1 MSLAFFIAQ
10 QHPASPQR
18 QILNTQKKKESVM
31 DIIVSKDLKKKFK
44 LKHGQKVN
52 NNGVISNEIEVLDGF
67 DLKIKKGEFLVLVGP
82 SGSGKSVF
90 LDIVGGLSTPSSGVV
105 YLDDQLVEAPSAK
118 TGYVFQQYAL
128 FPWRT
133 ALSNIEFGLESRG
146 VPKEERVKTARELL
160 AIFGL
165 SDFED
170 RFPYQL
176 SGGMQQR
183 VAIARALATK
193 PEVLLMDEPFA
204 ALDAQTRE
212 ILQNELIRIWE
223 GTDTTVIFV
232 THSIDEAVFLAD
244 RVAVVT
250 ARPGKVKE
258 IIDIDLPR
266 PREGDVRSSSEFAS
280 NRHRVWDALKAE
292 VNKAQQD
299 WKLAPALAG

>member
-1 MSLAFFIAQ
+1 M
-10 QHPASPQR
+10 H
-18 QILNTQKKKESVM
+18 
-31 DIIVSKDLKKKFK
+31 IIESKDLKKKFK
-44 LKHGQKVN
+44 LKHGQQVN

-67 DLKIKKGEFLVLVGP
+67 DLNIIKGEFLVLVGP

-90 LDIVGGLSTPSSGVV
+90 LDIVGGLSAPTSGVV
-105 YLDDQLVEAPSAK
+105 YLDGQLVEVPSAK

-146 VPKEERVKTARELL
+146 VPKEERVTIARELL
-160 AIFGL
+160 SLFGL

-183 VAIARALATK
+183 VAIARALAPK

-250 ARPGKVKE
+250 ARPGKIKDIIE
-258 IIDIDLPR
+258 IDMPR
-266 PREGDVRSSSEFAS
+266 PRDGDIRSSSEFAS
-280 NRHRVWDALKAE
+280 NRHRVWDALKSE

>member
-1 MSLAFFIAQ
+1 
-10 QHPASPQR
+10 
-18 QILNTQKKKESVM
+18 M

-44 LKHGQKVN
+44 LKHGQQVN

-105 YLDDQLVEAPSAK
+105 YLDDQIVEAPSAK

>member
-1 MSLAFFIAQ
+1 
-10 QHPASPQR
+10 
-18 QILNTQKKKESVM
+18 M

-44 LKHGQKVN
+44 LKHNQQVN

-90 LDIVGGLSTPSSGVV
+90 LDIVGGLSAPTSGVV

-146 VPKEERVKTARELL
+146 VAKEERVKTARELL
-160 AIFGL
+160 ALFGL
-165 SDFED
+165 TDFED

-258 IIDIDLPR
+258 IIEIDLPR
-266 PREGDVRSSSEFAS
+266 PREGDVRSSSEFAA
-280 NRHRVWDALKAE
+280 NRHLVWDALKAE

-299 WKLAPALAG
+299 WKLAPAIAG

>member
-1 MSLAFFIAQ
+1 
-10 QHPASPQR
+10 
-18 QILNTQKKKESVM
+18 M
-31 DIIVSKDLKKKFK
+31 DIIVADNVYKKFK
-44 LKHGQKVN
+44 LKHGQQVN
-52 NNGVISNEIEVLDGF
+52 NNGVISNEIEVLKGF
-67 DLKIKKGEFLVLVGP
+67 NLKIKKGEFFVLVGP

-90 LDIVGGLSTPSSGVV
+90 LDIVGGLSTPTDGVV
-105 YLDDQLVEAPSAK
+105 YLNGKPVSAPSVK

-133 ALSNIEFGLESRG
+133 ALSNVEFGLESRG
-146 VPKEERVKTARELL
+146 VPKEERVEIARDLL
-160 AIFGL
+160 SLFGL
-165 SDFED
+165 SHFED

-212 ILQNELIRIWE
+212 VLQNELIRIWE
-223 GTDTTVIFV
+223 GTDTTVLFV

-244 RVAVVT
+244 RVGVIT
-250 ARPGKVKE
+250 ARPSRIKS

-266 PREGDVRSSSEFAS
+266 PRNGEIRSSNEFAA
-280 NRHRVWDALKAE
+280 NRHTVWSALKAE
-292 VNKAQQD
+292 VNKAQHNGTISSV
-299 WKLAPALAG
+299 LTN

>member
-1 MSLAFFIAQ
+1 M
-10 QHPASPQR
+10 
-18 QILNTQKKKESVM
+18 VM
-31 DIIVSKDLKKKFK
+31 DIIVAENVNKKFK
-44 LKHGQKVN
+44 LKQGQQVN
-52 NNGVISNEIEVLDGF
+52 NNGIISNEIEVLKGF
-67 DLKIKKGEFLVLVGP
+67 SLTIKKGEFLVLVGP

-90 LDIVGGLSTPSSGVV
+90 LDLVGGLSTPTSGIV
-105 YLDDQLVEAPSAK
+105 YLDGKPVESTSAK

-146 VPKEERVKTARELL
+146 TPKEERVRIARELL
-160 AIFGL
+160 SIFGL

-212 ILQNELIRIWE
+212 ILQNELIKIWE
-223 GTDTTVIFV
+223 GTNTTVIFV

-250 ARPGKVKE
+250 ARPGRIKA

-266 PREGDVRSSSEFAS
+266 PRKGDVRSNSEFAA
-280 NRHRVWDALKAE
+280 NRHKVWGALKAE
-292 VNKAQQD
+292 VNKAQKE
-299 WKLAPALAG
+299 WKLAPEFSE

>member
-1 MSLAFFIAQ
+1 
-10 QHPASPQR
+10 
-18 QILNTQKKKESVM
+18 M
-31 DIIVSKDLKKKFK
+31 DIIVAKDVRKKFR
-44 LKHGQKVN
+44 LKHGQEVN
-52 NNGVISNEIEVLDGF
+52 NNGIVSNEIEALGGF
-67 DLKIKKGEFLVLVGP
+67 DLQIRKGEFLVLVGP

-90 LDIVGGLSTPSSGVV
+90 LDLVGGLSAPTSGVV
-105 YLDDQLVEAPSAK
+105 YLDDKPVEAPSDK

-133 ALSNIEFGLESRG
+133 ALSNIEFGLESKG
-146 VPKEERVKTARELL
+146 VEKEERVKIARELL
-160 AIFGL
+160 SLFGL

-250 ARPGKVKE
+250 ARPGKIKE
-258 IIDIDLPR
+258 IIEIDLSR
-266 PREGDVRSSSEFAS
+266 PRNGDVRSSSEFAA
-280 NRHRVWDALKAE
+280 NRLKVWSALKSE

-299 WKLAPALAG
+299 WKLASAFTD

>member
-1 MSLAFFIAQ
+1 
-10 QHPASPQR
+10 
-18 QILNTQKKKESVM
+18 M
-31 DIIVSKDLKKKFK
+31 DIIVAENIRKKFK
-44 LKHGQKVN
+44 LKNGQKVK
-52 NNGVISNEIEVLDGF
+52 NNGVVSDEVEALSGF
-67 DLKIKKGEFLVLVGP
+67 NLKIRKGEFLVLVGP

-90 LDIVGGLSTPSSGVV
+90 LDLVSGLSSPTSGVV
-105 YLDDQLVEAPSAK
+105 YLDGKPVQAPSAK

-133 ALSNIEFGLESRG
+133 ALSNVECGLEAKG
-146 VPKEERVKTARELL
+146 VAKDERVRIARELL
-160 AIFGL
+160 SLFGL

-183 VAIARALATK
+183 VSIARALATK

-244 RVAVVT
+244 RVAIVT
-250 ARPGKVKE
+250 ARPGRIKDV
-258 IIDIDLPR
+258 IDIDLPR
-266 PREGDVRSSSEFAS
+266 PRTGEVRSSSEFAS
-280 NRHRVWDALKAE
+280 NRHKVWLALKSEVTKAE
-292 VNKAQQD
+292 QYS
-299 WKLAPALAG
+299 KLAKGFTD

>member
-1 MSLAFFIAQ
+1 M
-10 QHPASPQR
+10 
-18 QILNTQKKKESVM
+18 VM
-31 DIIVSKDLKKKFK
+31 DIIVAKNLKKKFK
-44 LKHGQKVN
+44 LKHGQQVN
-52 NNGVISNEIEVLDGF
+52 NNGVKSNEIEALSGF

-90 LDIVGGLSTPSSGVV
+90 LDLVGGLSTPTSGVV
-105 YLDDQLVEAPSAK
+105 YLDDKKIEGPSAK

-128 FPWRT
+128 FPWKT

-146 VPKEERVKTARELL
+146 VLKEERVKIARELL
-160 AIFGL
+160 SLFGL

-250 ARPGKVKE
+250 ARPGKIKD

-266 PREGDVRSSSEFAS
+266 PRNGDIRSSSDFAA
-280 NRHRVWDALKAE
+280 NRLKVWDALKAE
-292 VNKAQQD
+292 VSKAQQD
-299 WKLAPALAG
+299 WKLAPGFSK

>member
-1 MSLAFFIAQ
+1 
-10 QHPASPQR
+10 
-18 QILNTQKKKESVM
+18 M
-31 DIIVSKDLKKKFK
+31 DIIIAEKVNKKFQ
-44 LKHGQKVN
+44 LKQGQNIN
-52 NNGVISNEIEVLDGF
+52 NNGVASNQIEVLSGF

-90 LDIVGGLSTPSSGVV
+90 LDLVGGLSNPTSGVV
-105 YLDDQLVEAPSAK
+105 YLDDKPVEAPSSK
-118 TGYVFQQYAL
+118 TAYVFQQYAL

-146 VPKEERVKTARELL
+146 VLKEERVKIARELL
-160 AIFGL
+160 SLFGL

-223 GTDTTVIFV
+223 GTQTTVIFV

-250 ARPGKVKE
+250 ARPGRIKE
-258 IIDIDLPR
+258 IIEIDLPR
-266 PREGDVRSSSEFAS
+266 PRNAELRSSNEFAA
-280 NRHRVWDALKAE
+280 NRHKVWGALKAE

-299 WKLAPALAG
+299 WKLAPVFTE

>member
-1 MSLAFFIAQ
+1 
-10 QHPASPQR
+10 
-18 QILNTQKKKESVM
+18 M
-31 DIIVSKDLKKKFK
+31 DIIVAKDVRKKFR
-44 LKHGQKVN
+44 LKHGQEVN
-52 NNGVISNEIEVLDGF
+52 NNGIVSNEIEALGGF
-67 DLKIKKGEFLVLVGP
+67 DLQIRKGEFLVLVGP

-90 LDIVGGLSTPSSGVV
+90 LDLVGGLSAPTSGVV
-105 YLDDQLVEAPSAK
+105 YLDDKPVEAPSEK

-146 VPKEERVKTARELL
+146 VVKEERVKIARELL
-160 AIFGL
+160 SLFGL

-170 RFPYQL
+170 RYPYQL

-250 ARPGKVKE
+250 ARPGKIKE
-258 IIDIDLPR
+258 IIEIDLPR
-266 PREGDVRSSSEFAS
+266 PRNGDVRSSSEFAA
-280 NRHRVWDALKAE
+280 NRLKVWGALKSE

-299 WKLAPALAG
+299 WKLASAFTD

>member
-1 MSLAFFIAQ
+1 
-10 QHPASPQR
+10 
-18 QILNTQKKKESVM
+18 M
-31 DIIVSKDLKKKFK
+31 DIIVAKDVRKKFR
-44 LKHGQKVN
+44 LKHGQEVN
-52 NNGVISNEIEVLDGF
+52 NNGIVSNEIEALGGF
-67 DLKIKKGEFLVLVGP
+67 DLQIRKGEFLVLVGP

-90 LDIVGGLSTPSSGVV
+90 LDLVGGLSAPTSGVV
-105 YLDDQLVEAPSAK
+105 YLDDKPVEAPSDK

-146 VPKEERVKTARELL
+146 VVKDERVKIARELL
-160 AIFGL
+160 SLFGL

-170 RFPYQL
+170 RYPYQL

-250 ARPGKVKE
+250 ARPGKIKE
-258 IIDIDLPR
+258 IIEIDLPR
-266 PREGDVRSSSEFAS
+266 PRNGDVRSSSEFAA
-280 NRHRVWDALKAE
+280 NRLKVWGALKSE

-299 WKLAPALAG
+299 WKLASAFTD

>member
-1 MSLAFFIAQ
+1 
-10 QHPASPQR
+10 
-18 QILNTQKKKESVM
+18 M

-44 LKHGQKVN
+44 LKHNQQVN

-67 DLKIKKGEFLVLVGP
+67 NLKIKKGEFLVLVGP

-90 LDIVGGLSTPSSGVV
+90 LDIVGGLSAPTSGVV
-105 YLDDQLVEAPSAK
+105 YLDDQIIEAPSAK

-133 ALSNIEFGLESRG
+133 ALSNIEFGLETRG

-250 ARPGKVKE
+250 ARPGKIKD

-266 PREGDVRSSSEFAS
+266 PRDGDVRSSSEFAA
-280 NRHRVWDALKAE
+280 NRHNVWEALKAE

-299 WKLAPALAG
+299 WKLAPAFSG

>member
-1 MSLAFFIAQ
+1 M
-10 QHPASPQR
+10 
-18 QILNTQKKKESVM
+18 VM
-31 DIIVSKDLKKKFK
+31 DIIVAEKVYKRFRLKQ
-44 LKHGQKVN
+44 GQEVN
-52 NNGVISNEIEVLDGF
+52 NNGVASNEIEVLSGF

-90 LDIVGGLSTPSSGVV
+90 LDLVGGLSAPTSGVV
-105 YLDDQLVEAPSAK
+105 YLDDKPVEAPSAK

-128 FPWRT
+128 FPWRS

-146 VPKEERVKTARELL
+146 VLKEERIKIARELL
-160 AIFGL
+160 SLFGL

-250 ARPGKVKE
+250 ARPGKIKD
-258 IIDIDLPR
+258 IIEIDLPR
-266 PREGDVRSSSEFAS
+266 PRNGDVRSSNEFAA
-280 NRHRVWDALKAE
+280 NRHKVWSALKSE

-299 WKLAPALAG
+299 WKLAPIFSE

>member
-1 MSLAFFIAQ
+1 
-10 QHPASPQR
+10 
-18 QILNTQKKKESVM
+18 M

-44 LKHGQKVN
+44 LKHGQQVN

-90 LDIVGGLSTPSSGVV
+90 LDIVGGLSAPTSGVV
-105 YLDDQLVEAPSAK
+105 YLDDKVVDAPSAK

-146 VPKEERVKTARELL
+146 VPPEERLKTARELL
-160 AIFGL
+160 ALFGL

-250 ARPGKVKE
+250 ARPGRIKD
-258 IIDIDLPR
+258 IIEIDLPR
-266 PREGDVRSSSEFAS
+266 PRDTEVRSSCEFAN
-280 NRHRVWDALKAE
+280 NRHKVWDALKAE

-299 WKLAPALAG
+299 WKLASGFAG

>member
-1 MSLAFFIAQ
+1 MGS
-10 QHPASPQR
+10 SPMR
-18 QILNTQKKKESVM
+18 
-31 DIIVSKDLKKKFK
+31 LKPW
-44 LKHGQKVN
+44 V
-52 NNGVISNEIEVLDGF
+52 VLTSRS
-67 DLKIKKGEFLVLVGP
+67 GEFLVLVGP

-90 LDIVGGLSTPSSGVV
+90 LDLVGGLSAPTSGVV
-105 YLDDQLVEAPSAK
+105 YLDDKPVEAPSDK

-146 VPKEERVKTARELL
+146 VVKDERVKIARELL
-160 AIFGL
+160 SLFGL

-170 RFPYQL
+170 RYPYQL

-250 ARPGKVKE
+250 ARPGKIKE
-258 IIDIDLPR
+258 IIEIDLPR
-266 PREGDVRSSSEFAS
+266 PRNGDVRSSSEFAA
-280 NRHRVWDALKAE
+280 NRLKVWGALKSE

-299 WKLAPALAG
+299 WKLASAFTD

>member
-1 MSLAFFIAQ
+1 M
-10 QHPASPQR
+10 
-18 QILNTQKKKESVM
+18 
-31 DIIVSKDLKKKFK
+31 
-44 LKHGQKVN
+44 
-52 NNGVISNEIEVLDGF
+52 
-67 DLKIKKGEFLVLVGP
+67 
-82 SGSGKSVF
+82 
-90 LDIVGGLSTPSSGVV
+90 
-105 YLDDQLVEAPSAK
+105 EAPSVK

-128 FPWRT
+128 FPWRS
-133 ALSNIEFGLESRG
+133 ALSNIEFGLETRG
-146 VPKEERVKTARELL
+146 VPKEERVKIGRELL
-160 AIFGL
+160 ALFGL

-223 GTDTTVIFV
+223 GTDTSVIFV

-250 ARPGKVKE
+250 ARPGRIKD
-258 IIDIDLPR
+258 IIEIDLPR
-266 PREGDVRSSSEFAS
+266 PRNGDIRSSSEFAA
-280 NRHRVWDALKAE
+280 NRHKVWGALKAE

-299 WKLAPALAG
+299 WKLAPVFSE

>member
-1 MSLAFFIAQ
+1 
-10 QHPASPQR
+10 
-18 QILNTQKKKESVM
+18 M
-31 DIIVSKDLKKKFK
+31 DIIVAKDVRKKFR
-44 LKHGQKVN
+44 LKHGQEVN
-52 NNGVISNEIEVLDGF
+52 NNGIVSNEIEALGGF
-67 DLKIKKGEFLVLVGP
+67 DLQIRKGEFLVLVGL

-90 LDIVGGLSTPSSGVV
+90 LDLVGGLSAPTSGVV
-105 YLDDQLVEAPSAK
+105 YLDDKPVEAPSDK

-146 VPKEERVKTARELL
+146 VVKDERVKIARELL
-160 AIFGL
+160 SLFGL

-170 RFPYQL
+170 RYPYQL

-250 ARPGKVKE
+250 ARPGKIKE
-258 IIDIDLPR
+258 IIEIDLPR
-266 PREGDVRSSSEFAS
+266 PRNGDVRSSSEFAA
-280 NRHRVWDALKAE
+280 NRLKVWGALKSE

-299 WKLAPALAG
+299 WKLASAFTD

>member
-1 MSLAFFIAQ
+1 MNTETK
-10 QHPASPQR
+10 HP
-18 QILNTQKKKESVM
+18 NEMVM
-31 DIIVSKDLKKKFK
+31 DIITAEKVNKKFK
-44 LKHGQKVN
+44 LKQGQNIN
-52 NNGVISNEIEVLDGF
+52 NNGVASNQIEVLSGF

-90 LDIVGGLSTPSSGVV
+90 LDLVGGLSTPTDGVV
-105 YLDDQLVEAPSAK
+105 YLDGKPVEAPNAN
-118 TGYVFQQYAL
+118 TAYVFQQYAL

-146 VPKEERVKTARELL
+146 VLKEERVKIARELL
-160 AIFGL
+160 SLFGL

-223 GTDTTVIFV
+223 GTETTVIFV

-250 ARPGKVKE
+250 ARPGRIKE
-258 IIDIDLPR
+258 IIEIDLPR
-266 PREGDVRSSSEFAS
+266 PRNGELRSSKEFAA
-280 NRHRVWDALKAE
+280 NRHKVWGALKAE

-299 WKLAPALAG
+299 WKIAPVFSE

>member
-1 MSLAFFIAQ
+1 
-10 QHPASPQR
+10 
-18 QILNTQKKKESVM
+18 M
-31 DIIVSKDLKKKFK
+31 DIIVAKDVRKKFR
-44 LKHGQKVN
+44 LKHGQEVN
-52 NNGVISNEIEVLDGF
+52 NNGIVSNEIEALGGF
-67 DLKIKKGEFLVLVGP
+67 DLQIRKGEFLVLVGP
-82 SGSGKSVF
+82 SGRGKSVF
-90 LDIVGGLSTPSSGVV
+90 LDLVGGLSAPTSGVV
-105 YLDDQLVEAPSAK
+105 YLDDKPVEAPSDK

-146 VPKEERVKTARELL
+146 VVKDERVKIARELL
-160 AIFGL
+160 SLFGL

-170 RFPYQL
+170 RYPYQL

-250 ARPGKVKE
+250 ARPGKIKE
-258 IIDIDLPR
+258 IIEIDLPR
-266 PREGDVRSSSEFAS
+266 PRNGDVRSSSEFAA
-280 NRHRVWDALKAE
+280 NRLKVWGALKSE

-299 WKLAPALAG
+299 WKLASAFTD

>member
-1 MSLAFFIAQ
+1 MDKIIAQ
-10 QHPASPQR
+10 D
-18 QILNTQKKKESVM
+18 V
-31 DIIVSKDLKKKFK
+31 KKKFK
-44 LKHGQKVN
+44 LKHGQQVN
-52 NNGVISNEIEVLDGF
+52 NNGTISNEIEVLNGF
-67 DLKIKKGEFLVLVGP
+67 DLNIRKGEFLVLVGP

-90 LDIVGGLSTPSSGVV
+90 LDIVGGLSAPTSGIV
-105 YLDDQLVEAPSAK
+105 YLDDKPIDAPSPK

-146 VPKEERVKTARELL
+146 IPKEERLKIGRELL
-160 AIFGL
+160 ALFGL

-183 VAIARALATK
+183 VAIARALATS
-193 PEVLLMDEPFA
+193 PDVLLMDEPFA

-250 ARPGKVKE
+250 ARPGTIKE
-258 IIDIDLPR
+258 IIEIDLPR
-266 PREGDVRSSSEFAS
+266 PRNGDVRSSSEFAA
-280 NRHRVWDALKAE
+280 NRHKVWDALKAE

-299 WKLAPALAG
+299 WKLSPVYAE

>member
-1 MSLAFFIAQ
+1 
-10 QHPASPQR
+10 
-18 QILNTQKKKESVM
+18 M

-44 LKHGQKVN
+44 LKHGQQVN

-90 LDIVGGLSTPSSGVV
+90 LDIVGGLSAPTSGVV

-146 VPKEERVKTARELL
+146 VPPEERVKTARELL
-160 AIFGL
+160 ALFGL

-250 ARPGKVKE
+250 ARPGRIKD

-266 PREGDVRSSSEFAS
+266 PRDAEVRSSSEFAA
-280 NRHRVWDALKAE
+280 NRHKVWDALKAE

>member
-1 MSLAFFIAQ
+1 
-10 QHPASPQR
+10 
-18 QILNTQKKKESVM
+18 M
-31 DIIVSKDLKKKFK
+31 DIIVADNVYKKFK
-44 LKHGQKVN
+44 LKHGQQVN
-52 NNGVISNEIEVLDGF
+52 NNGVISNEIEVLKGF
-67 DLKIKKGEFLVLVGP
+67 NLKIKKGEFFVLVGP

-90 LDIVGGLSTPSSGVV
+90 LDIVGGLSAPTDGVV
-105 YLDDQLVEAPSAK
+105 YLNGNPVTAPSVK

-133 ALSNIEFGLESRG
+133 ALSNVEFGLESRG
-146 VPKEERVKTARELL
+146 VPKEERLEIARDLL
-160 AIFGL
+160 SLFGL
-165 SDFED
+165 SHFED

-212 ILQNELIRIWE
+212 VLQNELIRIWE
-223 GTDTTVIFV
+223 GTDTTVLFV

-244 RVAVVT
+244 RVGVIT
-250 ARPGKVKE
+250 ARPSRIKS

-266 PREGDVRSSSEFAS
+266 PRNGEIRSSNEFAA
-280 NRHRVWDALKAE
+280 NRHTVWSALKAE
-292 VNKAQQD
+292 VNKAQQHSTVSSV
-299 WKLAPALAG
+299 LAN

>member
-1 MSLAFFIAQ
+1 
-10 QHPASPQR
+10 
-18 QILNTQKKKESVM
+18 M

-44 LKHGQKVN
+44 LKHNQQVN

-90 LDIVGGLSTPSSGVV
+90 LDIVGGLSAPTSGVV
-105 YLDDQLVEAPSAK
+105 YLDDQVVEAPSAK

-146 VPKEERVKTARELL
+146 VPKEERVQTARELL
-160 AIFGL
+160 AVFGL

-266 PREGDVRSSSEFAS
+266 PRDVDVRSSCEFAS

-299 WKLAPALAG
+299 WKLAPALAN